1 MALDMLV
8 DATQLDAGLTSVA
21 DAIRAKGG
29 TSGQLAFPAGFV
41 SAVQAIPTGV
51 TPSGTINITTN
62 GTHDVTNYA
71 TANVNVPQA
80 VTVNEV
86 TLTADVANANELCV
100 AIMPSLPRYKR
111 AVFWYKSGTAGLQGR
126 IMGAYVYKSGD
137 TSFGGGRT
145 RYSYGYSAADGTAK
159 AGDTYCWIGGLP
171 TWN

>member
-1 MALDMLV
+1 MALDKLV
-8 DATQLDAGLTSVA
+8 DATQLDAALTSVA

-29 TSGQLAFPAGFV
+29 TSAQLAFPAGFV
-41 SAVQAIPTGV
+41 SAVRAIPT
-51 TPSGTINITTN
+51 
-62 GTHDVTNYA
+62 
-71 TANVNVPQA
+71 A

-86 TLTADVANANELCV
+86 TLTADVANANELCA
-100 AIMPSLPRYKR
+100 AIMPGLPKYKR

-145 RYSYGYSAADGTAK
+145 RYSYGYSANDGTAK
-159 AGDTYCWIGGLP
+159 AGDTYCWIGDLP